1 MNEGP
6 MSLFSEVSSEGSEE
20 TESTRPLKSADEI
33 NEWFVEGLEG
43 VKLKDT
49 GFNYFLPTLGGGGIW
64 DKLFKRSPVL
74 YFFEQKSRQS
84 ETNTYVVDMQ

>member
-33 NEWFVEGLEG
+33 NEWFVEGLQG
-43 VKLKDT
+43 VKLKDA
-49 GFNYFLPTLGGGGIW
+49 GFYLLSSYLRRRGNMG
-64 DKLFKRSPVL
+64 
-74 YFFEQKSRQS
+74 
-84 ETNTYVVDMQ
+84 

>member
-1 MNEGP
+1 

-20 TESTRPLKSADEI
+20 TESTRPRKSADEI

-49 GFNYFLPTLGGGGIW
+49 GF
-64 DKLFKRSPVL
+64 
-74 YFFEQKSRQS
+74 
-84 ETNTYVVDMQ
+84 

>member
-49 GFNYFLPTLGGGGIW
+49 GF
-64 DKLFKRSPVL
+64 
-74 YFFEQKSRQS
+74 
-84 ETNTYVVDMQ
+84 